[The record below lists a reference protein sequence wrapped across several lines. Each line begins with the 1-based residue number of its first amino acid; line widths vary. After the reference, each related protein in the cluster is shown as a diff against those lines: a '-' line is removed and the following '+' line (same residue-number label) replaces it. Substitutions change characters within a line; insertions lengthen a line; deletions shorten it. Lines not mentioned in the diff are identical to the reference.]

1 MPKLTKGKTK
11 MKTIVSNL
19 IGSNGK
25 AIIIIHGDICILKS
39 YETIVAVCKYDATSQ
54 KYIGYKTDWL
64 RYRGWSMTTGKHIK
78 LFFGIFGME
87 VDKAAYLE
95 MPEIDRRE
103 ITVE

>member
-1 MPKLTKGKTK
+1 MNLEERINK

-25 AIIIIHGDICILKS
+25 AIIIIHGDFCILKS

-78 LFFGIFGME
+78 LFFGQFGMV
-87 VDKAAYLE
+87 VDKSIYLDL
-95 MPEIDRRE
+95 PGIGCQEIP
-103 ITVE
+103 VE